1 MGTTSN
7 KESMQVLVI
16 STDYRDLRKAAYQE
30 YVVSSDFN
38 VARIP
43 PSISFQQ
50 AAGLGVAFS
59 AAAITLGICMGIDF
73 SSILD
78 GPDLLQL
85 VRSVKSESIPED
97 VRAECLH
104 GITDDERAVS
114 GDWVAVWGGMRSPS
128 FYVEFPR

>member
-1 MGTTSN
+1 
-7 KESMQVLVI
+7 VI

-73 SSILD
+73 STILD
-78 GPDLLQL
+78 GPDLLSL
-85 VRSVKSESIPED
+85 VRSVKPESIPED
-97 VRAECLH
+97 VRAECLN
-104 GITDDERAVS
+104 GITDDERAVQ
-114 GDWVAVWGGMRSPS
+114 GDWVAIWGGMSSPKLHNGIFLIS
-128 FYVEFPR
+128 